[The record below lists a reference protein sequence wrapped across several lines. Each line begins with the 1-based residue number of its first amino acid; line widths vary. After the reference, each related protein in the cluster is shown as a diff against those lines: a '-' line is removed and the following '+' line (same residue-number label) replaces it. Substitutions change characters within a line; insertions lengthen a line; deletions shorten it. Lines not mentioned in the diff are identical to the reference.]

1 MPYKVERG
9 KVSFQCRTLSQKRL
23 QVQHLVLRQ
32 KLLPQIGLK
41 KGTKTNLMKQPNSSS
56 NFQPNQ
62 ILIKIKMK
70 SNLKKKKVR
79 ERERERELKLN
90 DLHQT
95 KHLTLKRSKQFVL
108 GFNLQKEIK
117 FQLITTAITNIR
129 KQHKVNDFH
138 QAK

>member
-1 MPYKVERG
+1 
-9 KVSFQCRTLSQKRL
+9 
-23 QVQHLVLRQ
+23 
-32 KLLPQIGLK
+32 
-41 KGTKTNLMKQPNSSS
+41 
-56 NFQPNQ
+56 
-62 ILIKIKMK
+62 MK
-70 SNLKKKKVR
+70 SNLKKNKKKKS

-117 FQLITTAITNIR
+117 FQLITTAVTNIR

>member
-1 MPYKVERG
+1 
-9 KVSFQCRTLSQKRL
+9 
-23 QVQHLVLRQ
+23 
-32 KLLPQIGLK
+32 
-41 KGTKTNLMKQPNSSS
+41 
-56 NFQPNQ
+56 
-62 ILIKIKMK
+62 MK

-79 ERERERELKLN
+79 EREREKERERERELKLN

-117 FQLITTAITNIR
+117 FQLITTAVTNIR